1 MNALSARLPSNRDE
15 NWKYANLRGLARAR
29 VEPSAPPA
37 ADLQTRI
44 AQMLPPALPGY
55 PRLVLVDGHPIE
67 GLSAPIPGVAVV
79 PAATAAPG
87 IAAASGTGTSPDPAI
102 DRYFADLNRRTR
114 ASTSVIEVAAGTSL
128 ALELICVATG
138 SGHPAIELRV
148 GEGAQLS
155 FIERQLGLRGEAPV
169 FVNMHLAVAL
179 ARHARLVAARI
190 GHHDPKMQFV
200 ETLEARL
207 GDSAE
212 AKFVQLVE
220 GGAAS
225 RSTAFVE
232 LAGRDAALE
241 WHVAALGEGT
251 QCHDAYARITHAAP
265 GARTRQSFRGIA
277 TERSRIAFNGHMRVD
292 SGAVGARTDQ
302 SLKCL
307 LAGTEAEADAR
318 PQLEIHTDAVQ
329 ASHGATVGKLD
340 PNMLFYLLSR
350 GIPPAAAESLLK
362 WAFISDVLAHL
373 PSPALRTQ
381 VEAALERQLPG
392 AAASR
397 VSQ

>member
-1 MNALSARLPSNRDE
+1 MNALPTRLPSNRDE
-15 NWKYANLRGLARAR
+15 NWKYANLRGLARVRVEASSPPTDELQAR
-29 VEPSAPPA
+29 VAQLLPA
-37 ADLQTRI
+37 
-44 AQMLPPALPGY
+44 ALPGH
-55 PRLVLVDGHPIE
+55 PRLVLVDGHPIAA
-67 GLSAPIPGVAVV
+67 LSAVVPGVTFVPGVAF
-79 PAATAAPG
+79 APTVALG
-87 IAAASGTGTSPDPAI
+87 PDAGI
-102 DRYFADLNRRTR
+102 DRYFADLNRRSR
-114 ASTSVIEVAAGTSL
+114 ASTSLIDVAAGTSL
-128 ALELICVATG
+128 ALEVICVATG
-138 SGHPAIELRV
+138 AGHPAIEIRI
-148 GEGAQLS
+148 GEDAQLS
-155 FIERQLGLRGEAPV
+155 FIERQLGLRGEASA
-169 FVNMHLAVAL
+169 FVNMHLSVDL
-179 ARHARLVAARI
+179 SRHGRLLAARI
-190 GHHDPKMQFV
+190 GHHDPKTQFV

-212 AKFVQLVE
+212 ARFVQLVE

-241 WHVAALGEGT
+241 WHVAALGEGM
-251 QCHDAYARITHAAP
+251 QCHDAYACITHAGP

-277 TERSRIAFNGHMRVD
+277 TQRSRIAFNGHMRVEA
-292 SGAVGARTDQ
+292 GAVGARTDQ

-340 PNMLFYLLSR
+340 PDMLFYLLSR

-362 WAFISDVLAHL
+362 WAFISDVLAYL
-373 PSPALRTQ
+373 PSPALRAQ